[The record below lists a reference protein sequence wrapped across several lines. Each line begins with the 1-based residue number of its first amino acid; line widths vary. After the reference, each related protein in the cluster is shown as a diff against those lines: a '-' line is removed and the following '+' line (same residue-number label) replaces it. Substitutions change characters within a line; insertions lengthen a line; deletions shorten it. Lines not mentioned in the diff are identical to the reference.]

1 MMCTLLLSS
10 PLFFIPDS
18 AANPL
23 DEKSPFSKE
32 ETCSLRT
39 LISVEWIINKTN
51 GNIKITWTY
60 HLTISFLCLG
70 SHILLLLIQWAEAG
84 EPQTQQ
90 HWLTCWV
97 GAFFSSYMRVELV
110 DFARLDCLRRALT
123 KRARCEIHFL
133 ILFCIVCSSS
143 AYLYDSYECRALL
156 HSCCTV
162 TLHWGEV
169 SFLFS
174 VMSLGLFLLR
184 YAFRSKLPPLSFHV
198 YIINKIDKVE
208 LRVLYWRSIP
218 LE

>member
-97 GAFFSSYMRVELV
+97 GAFFSLHARGAGGLCATWLSSSCANKGRGQGVKFIFSYYSVLFVLQVHIYMTHMSVGRFSIHV
-110 DFARLDCLRRALT
+110 APLRCIE
-123 KRARCEIHFL
+123 ARCLSCSPWCHSDFFFSGMHSAANFHHFP
-133 ILFCIVCSSS
+133 FM
-143 AYLYDSYECRALL
+143 Y
-156 HSCCTV
+156 
-162 TLHWGEV
+162 TL
-169 SFLFS
+169 
-174 VMSLGLFLLR
+174 
-184 YAFRSKLPPLSFHV
+184 
-198 YIINKIDKVE
+198 
-208 LRVLYWRSIP
+208 
-218 LE
+218 